1 MESPKTKIAIPED
14 VINPKSYLK
23 FVVLKNNP
31 ILVNPY
37 YNASDGS
44 TINIATLPHILKK
57 KITHLSPK
65 EQDII
70 MDIKSRWTRVNIK
83 CNQAKAAAY
92 GRIGSNGGVP
102 REKRVMITP
111 FENDI
116 MELMGRMFTTQET
129 IKILYDEY
137 GIVATVDDV
146 NQILR
151 KHIVEIERRREEF
164 RNKVADVRLFNK
176 RPRLDELAWMYSKMK
191 GRYISLNSMDAY
203 NAMLRTLE
211 QIRKEAEGDVLNL
224 QGAINVNIEVEIQ
237 AQIQKEVFRTINIKE
252 IILGRIAARMNYDTK
267 KLVAGLHNSYYA
279 KFISMSGNYDPKAE
293 MQFPSTLSYDFDEI
307 ERNSSNA
314 VEDVD
319 AEDVTETEK
328 STATSIK
335 EILLERIKK
344 QKEDYDRRQ
353 AGIFIADSEKRA
365 EQADKVGEEQPFD
378 RALKGRGKDKYIP
391 SKMKTPS
398 KNFYKKED

>member
-14 VINPKSYLK
+14 VINPKAYLK
-23 FVVLKNNP
+23 FAALKNNP

-70 MDIKSRWTRVNIK
+70 MDIKSRWTQVNIK
-83 CNQAKAAAY
+83 CNQAKATAY
-92 GRIGSNGGVP
+92 GRIGPNGGVP
-102 REKRVMITP
+102 REKRVTITA

-116 MELMGRMFTTQET
+116 MELLGRMFTTQET
-129 IKILYDEY
+129 IKILFDEY
-137 GIVATVDDV
+137 GIVTTVDDV

-237 AQIQKEVFRTINIKE
+237 AQIQKEVFRTINLKE

-279 KFISMSGNYDPKAE
+279 KFISMSGNFDPKAE
-293 MQFPSTLSYDFDEI
+293 MQFPSTLSYDFNEI

-319 AEDVTETEK
+319 AEVITEAEK
-328 STATSIK
+328 STSTSIK

-344 QKEDYDRRQ
+344 QKEDYERRQ

-365 EQADKVGEEQPFD
+365 EQAGKVGEEQPFD
-378 RALKGRGKDKYIP
+378 RVLKGRGKDKYIP